1 MKRFRLSTL
10 MLVVVIVALVIA
22 LFRERRRS
30 ESALAELKIGQAR
43 AQTTMTFYFDQ
54 VARTQTAMRAEQAA
68 LASKHEQ
75 MVVQAEAAMRAAAAK
90 AGASEMKPTVPPSR

>member
-43 AQTTMTFYFDQ
+43 AQTTMTFCKPS
-54 VARTQTAMRAEQAA
+54 AELSDFGRQ
-68 LASKHEQ
+68 
-75 MVVQAEAAMRAAAAK
+75 
-90 AGASEMKPTVPPSR
+90 GW